1 MTRLRAASL
10 IGALAIFSGA
20 AVILLQT
27 GLPERSQFT
36 GALGDNG
43 QLIAPEI
50 GALAPSFEATALI
63 GRINLRELSGF
74 PVILNFWA
82 TWCEPCV
89 SEMPYLQSVYEQY
102 RERSLRLIAV
112 NLGETY
118 PVVDSW
124 VKRNGLYFDIAFDT
138 DGAIATAYRLR
149 GQPSTFVIAPDG
161 RIANIFYGAVV
172 NGQLEAAIAPFLSR

>member
-1 MTRLRAASL
+1 MSRLRAASL
-10 IGALAIFSGA
+10 IAALAVFSGA

-50 GALAPSFEATALI
+50 GALAPSFEAPSLVD
-63 GRINLRELSGF
+63 RIDFRQLRGT

-89 SEMPYLQSVYEQY
+89 TEMPYLQSVYEQY

>member
-1 MTRLRAASL
+1 
-10 IGALAIFSGA
+10 
-20 AVILLQT
+20 
-27 GLPERSQFT
+27 
-36 GALGDNG
+36 
-43 QLIAPEI
+43 
-50 GALAPSFEATALI
+50 
-63 GRINLRELSGF
+63 
-74 PVILNFWA
+74 
-82 TWCEPCV
+82 
-89 SEMPYLQSVYEQY
+89 
-102 RERSLRLIAV
+102 LRLIAV

-124 VKRNGLYFDIAFDT
+124 VKRNGLYFDIAFDP